1 MNRADILA
9 PFGINKWQ
17 HWVGLGAGVIVMG
30 LAIGYAA
37 PAPVQEHASTSPEA
51 TKSAPLP
58 TVRLDGPQASLALG
72 DLALTLAIAP
82 QPVRLMTEQDFTVTV
97 AAAGQPV
104 TDAAVQV
111 DLAMPD
117 MYMGDN
123 RVTLRHAG
131 GGRYTGMGV
140 FPTCSSGNTE
150 WLATVSVRQAKDES
164 RAGFQLTVGR

>member
-1 MNRADILA
+1 MNRADLLA

-17 HWVGLGAGVIVMG
+17 HWLGLGAGVIVTG
-30 LAIGYAA
+30 FAIGYFA
-37 PAPVQEHASTSPEA
+37 PTLQEHVPISPEA
-51 TKSAPLP
+51 TDSAPLP
-58 TVRLDGPQASLALG
+58 TVRLDGSQASLALG

-104 TDAAVQV
+104 TDATVQV

-140 FPTCSSGNTE
+140 FPTCSSGNTD
-150 WLATVSVRQAKDES
+150 WLATVSVRQANEES
-164 RAGFQLTVGR
+164 RVGFQLTVGR